1 MVTDGRLSAA
11 SAALISESIA
21 EPTEENLKKL
31 LEKHPSQASPE
42 DIPLPDAVEPIW
54 IPKNI
59 VYKNLRSFPK
69 GSAPGPTGTR
79 ASHILNAVQIHNQT
93 DALEVLTAFVNH
105 ISSGKVPSEIQP
117 FLAGAFLIGIGKKD
131 GGIRPIAI
139 GDIYR
144 RLTSKCLSSLILN
157 EANEYFLP
165 FQCVCAQGGAE
176 AVVHAWR
183 SLMDEFKIDP
193 LSEESFD
200 FDAIGFKTDF
210 INAFNSVQRNIFL
223 QKCAQ
228 KFPQIYKWVY
238 FCYSQHS
245 LLFFGDHAISSE
257 AGVQQGDPLGPF
269 LFCLVLQKLVLK
281 ISDQVPN
288 LRLHSW
294 YMDDGSFFGDSRD
307 VLKAWN
313 IVKDE
318 GPALG
323 LFPNVSKCEL
333 ISPSFSSSALH
344 KFEPELKKEAMN
356 MEILGSPIGSKEFCE
371 SFLQDKIN
379 KKLPI
384 LLENLTRLDN
394 PQASYLILLF
404 CASFCKIV
412 WYIRTVPSDLI
423 AVNCQNFD
431 DLILK
436 TFEGILACGFSSQ
449 TVKQMQLSTKFG
461 GIGLR
466 SARNHAS
473 AGYISSFFSSK
484 SLAQSFLQTPIFNPH
499 IESCLSSLNCTLPEE
514 DRVEFSSEP
523 LQQKTLSA
531 KIDRAISTQL
541 SAECSLID
549 KARILCCSAPHASS
563 WIRAL
568 PTSLN
573 KFSNLE
579 WVIAMKRW
587 LGIPIYNE
595 EHMCVACHKQIM
607 DIHGHHA
614 AVCPVSGDRVKRHN
628 ALRDCFHEFCS
639 NAAWGP
645 VKEKPFLLPFSSE
658 RPADI
663 FVPNFSGGKGLV
675 VDFACTCPIQQKY
688 VRPASQTV
696 SFTCN
701 KYAQEAKYDIYESRV
716 KSEGHLYL
724 PIVFESFGGMSDDAV
739 DFVKKMLQSVSTR
752 INENKVLVSKLF
764 YEQISCILMRSI
776 AKSLISRFPDFSMA

>member
-1 MVTDGRLSAA
+1 M
-11 SAALISESIA
+11 
-21 EPTEENLKKL
+21 
-31 LEKHPSQASPE
+31 
-42 DIPLPDAVEPIW
+42 
-54 IPKNI
+54 
-59 VYKNLRSFPK
+59 
-69 GSAPGPTGTR
+69 
-79 ASHILNAVQIHNQT
+79 
-93 DALEVLTAFVNH
+93 
-105 ISSGKVPSEIQP
+105 
-117 FLAGAFLIGIGKKD
+117 
-131 GGIRPIAI
+131 
-139 GDIYR
+139 
-144 RLTSKCLSSLILN
+144 
-157 EANEYFLP
+157 
-165 FQCVCAQGGAE
+165 
-176 AVVHAWR
+176 
-183 SLMDEFKIDP
+183 
-193 LSEESFD
+193 
-200 FDAIGFKTDF
+200 
-210 INAFNSVQRNIFL
+210 
-223 QKCAQ
+223 
-228 KFPQIYKWVY
+228 Y

-245 LLFFGDHAISSE
+245 LLFFGDYTISSE

-281 ISDQVPN
+281 ISVEVPN

-333 ISPSFSSSALH
+333 ISPSFSSSAIH
-344 KFEPELKKEAMN
+344 EFEPELKKEAMN

-436 TFEGILACGFSSQ
+436 NFGGILACGLSSQ
-449 TVKQMQLSTKFG
+449 SIKQMQLSTKFG

-466 SARNHAS
+466 SAKNHAS

-484 SLAQSFLQTPIFNPH
+484 SLAQSFLRTPIFNPH
-499 IESCLSSLNCTLPEE
+499 IESCLSSLNCSLPEE

-549 KARILCCSAPHASS
+549 KARILCCSAPHASA

-587 LGIPIYNE
+587 LGIPIFNE

-614 AVCPVSGDRVKRHN
+614 AVCSVSGDRVKRHN

-701 KYAQEAKYDIYESRV
+701 KYAQEAKYDIYENRV

-752 INENKVLVSKLF
+752 INENKLLVSKLF
-764 YEQISCILMRSI
+764 YEQVSCILMRSI
-776 AKSLISRFPDFSMA
+776 AKSLISRFPEFAMA